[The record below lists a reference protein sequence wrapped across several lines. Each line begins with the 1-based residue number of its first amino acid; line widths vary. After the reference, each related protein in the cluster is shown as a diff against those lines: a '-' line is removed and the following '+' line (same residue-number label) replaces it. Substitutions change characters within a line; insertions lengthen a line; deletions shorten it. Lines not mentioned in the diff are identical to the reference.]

1 MSILEV
7 IECIMEVEQL
17 RKKAA
22 TESAAKDQETK
33 TATKADDAKSSA
45 ESSEGRFVMVRK
57 IADGIY
63 EIAGVSE
70 DDLNGL
76 KAAAKEIVAR
86 EEQIR
91 RRRRMVD
98 ESISALF
105 AQEGFFGMMDFLAYL
120 YSRPDYMDLT
130 EFLRNGAQ
138 ADQSKNDTDKS

>member
-7 IECIMEVEQL
+7 IACIMEVEQL

-45 ESSEGRFVMVRK
+45 ESSEKRFVMIKK

-70 DDLNGL
+70 DDLN
-76 KAAAKEIVAR
+76 EFI
-86 EEQIR
+86 
-91 RRRRMVD
+91 
-98 ESISALF
+98 
-105 AQEGFFGMMDFLAYL
+105 GMMDFIAHPG
-120 YSRPDYMDLT
+120 RPEYIDFMD
-130 EFLRNGAQ
+130 FLREGAQ
-138 ADQSKNDTDKS
+138 ADQSKNDTDKSKS